1 MNELISEFFTFF
13 LHFLFWYVVFTVAIN
28 IINTWAINR
37 VDKNNMVRE
46 HLDKLIRAVK
56 IEQHEDINYWFDA
69 ENHQF
74 LAQGKTEDEI
84 ISVLQ
89 KRFPKNVFILDNH
102 ILLAGPDFKPIPANQ
117 IQYDKLFQKIL

>member
-13 LHFLFWYVVFTVAIN
+13 LNFLFWYVVFTVAIN
-28 IINTWAINR
+28 IVHTWLNTEST
-37 VDKNNMVRE
+37 KKEMVRE
-46 HLDKLIRAVK
+46 HLDRLIRSVK
-56 IEQHEDINYWFDA
+56 IEQHNETTYWFDA

-89 KRFPKNVFILDNH
+89 QRFPKNVFILDNH
-102 ILLAGPDFKPIPANQ
+102 ILLAGPDFKPVPVNQ